1 MGKKAKR
8 TQCSKEQAI
17 KQQWGP
23 AMMRKIA
30 DFILFLLIVTVL
42 LYPLQSSTSSNSQQ
56 EVKANESTAVE
67 NEKKEE
73 KLPGQET
80 PGTPGTQGTPE
91 EKGEETVE
99 QQEPVKEE
107 GPVVSYLIEA
117 QLFPKIRKL
126 TGTETLSW
134 RNTCQHPV
142 EHLRFHLYYNAFRSL
157 KTTFMQE
164 GKYYKKYKSMEAQ
177 KKLKF
182 GEIKIKE
189 IRRIAGGDLTGNH
202 RFVSPD
208 DDNPEDRTVMELK
221 LDEPVQPGQ
230 ILRLKIDFILTIPQI
245 FARTGAEDDYFFMA
259 QWFPKIGVLQND
271 GQWHCYQFHRS
282 SEFFADYGSYR
293 VWLSVPENF
302 VIGATGN
309 LINTEKNA
317 DNTITYLFEEQDIH
331 DFAWTAYPGFTK
343 ITETVQLK
351 GNMEPTTIELLLSPR
366 HGAAKYRYLNSLK
379 FAMHFFAQYIFPY
392 PYKKITVVDP
402 PLKGMYSS
410 GMEYPTLITAGY
422 IDLLPDSFKLTEAVT
437 IHEFGHEYWYGII
450 GTDEFREAWL
460 DEGVNSFFELEIMGA
475 YFKDSYSLLDLPFLK
490 INDWESRRQHYADL
504 LPVDPV
510 DQYSWK
516 FLSRPYYGGNVYS
529 KAAIFLE
536 SLKNLI
542 GQDRMYNFFKYYAEK
557 YKFKHPSTGDF
568 IDTFNTFMNEDFS
581 WAFDQFI
588 KGEKGLDHSVYS
600 VESVKIAAKPDMYKN
615 EVVLVRKE
623 GYFPVECLI
632 TLEDGKEIRLVWST
646 PEKWKKI
653 VFDDSS
659 PIKQAAI
666 DPFYKVPLDRNFL
679 DNSKVCKPTTSGLKR
694 LSMKIGFLFQNLL
707 GFLIF

>member
-1 MGKKAKR
+1 
-8 TQCSKEQAI
+8 
-17 KQQWGP
+17 
-23 AMMRKIA
+23 MMRKIT
-30 DFILFLLIVTVL
+30 DFILLILIVTVL
-42 LYPLQSSTSSNSQQ
+42 IYPLKNNTNSNFQQ
-56 EVKANESTAVE
+56 DVKTNESTAVE

-73 KLPGQET
+73 KSPEQET
-80 PGTPGTQGTPE
+80 PATPATPE
-91 EKGEETVE
+91 EKAGDETIE
-99 QQEPVKEE
+99 TPEPIKEE

-142 EHLRFHLYYNAFRSL
+142 DHLRFHLYYNAFRSL
-157 KTTFMQE
+157 KSTFMQE
-164 GKYYKKYKSMEAQ
+164 GKYYKKYNSLEAQ

-189 IRRIAGGDLTGNH
+189 IRRIAGGDLTENY

-208 DDNPEDRTVMELK
+208 DNNPEDRTVMELK

-230 ILRLKIDFILTIPQI
+230 ILRLKMEFVLTIPQI

-259 QWFPKIGVLQND
+259 QWFPKIGVLQSD
-271 GQWHCYQFHRS
+271 GQWHCHQFHHN
-282 SEFFADYGSYR
+282 SEFFADYGAYR
-293 VWLSVPENF
+293 VWLSVPETF
-302 VIGATGN
+302 VVGATGN
-309 LINTEKNA
+309 LTNTEKNT
-317 DNTITYLFEEQDIH
+317 DNTITYLFEENDIH

-343 ITETVQLK
+343 VTETVQLK
-351 GNMEPTTIELLLSPR
+351 GSREPTTIELLLSPG

-379 FAMHFFAQYIFPY
+379 FAMHFFAQHIFPY
-392 PYKKITVVDP
+392 PYKKITLVDP

-422 IDLLPDSFKLTEAVT
+422 LDMLPDSFKLTEIVT
-437 IHEFGHEYWYGII
+437 VHEFGHEYWYGII
-450 GTDEFREAWL
+450 GSDEFREAWL
-460 DEGVNSFFELEIMGA
+460 DEGVTSFFEMEIMDE
-475 YFKDSYSLLDLPFLK
+475 YFKNSYSLLDLPFLK
-490 INDWESRRQHYADL
+490 INDWESQRLRYAAL

-516 FLSRPYYGGNVYS
+516 FLNRFYYGGNVYS
-529 KAAIFLE
+529 KTAIFLG

-542 GQDRMYNFFKYYAEK
+542 GRDRMYNFFKYYAEK

-588 KGEKGLDHSVYS
+588 KGEKGLDHAVHS

-615 EVVLVRKE
+615 EVVFVRKQ

-632 TLEDGKEIRLVWST
+632 TLADEKEIRSVWST

-653 VFDDSS
+653 VFDDPS
-659 PIKQAAI
+659 PIKYAAI
-666 DPFYKVPLDRNFL
+666 DPLYKVPLDRNFL
-679 DNSKVCKPTTSGLKR
+679 DNSKVCEPTTSGLKR
-694 LSMKIGFLFQNLL
+694 LSTKIGFFFQNLL
-707 GFLIF
+707 GFLVF